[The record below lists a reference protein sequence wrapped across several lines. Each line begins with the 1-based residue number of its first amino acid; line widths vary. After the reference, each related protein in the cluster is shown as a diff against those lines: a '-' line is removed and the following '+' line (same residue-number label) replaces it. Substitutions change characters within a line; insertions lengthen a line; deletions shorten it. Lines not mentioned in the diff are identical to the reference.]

1 VKNLRFF
8 GKEFWLTVFLVAGI
22 VLVDR
27 TSKEIVWS
35 GFREQIVW
43 NNGISLGFLATND
56 LFSKI
61 ILQIVICLA
70 VFGFLYWLVSEFK
83 KKDKNYFVI
92 LPLGMV
98 VAGGVSNLIDRMLWG
113 SVMDFIPFFGLWT
126 FNIADFSISVGVI
139 LLLINK
145 LAYDFW
151 KR

>member
-1 VKNLRFF
+1 VKNLKFF
-8 GKEFWLTVFLVAGI
+8 GKEFWLIVFLVVGI
-22 VLVDR
+22 VLLDR
-27 TSKEIVWS
+27 ISKEIVWNVW
-35 GFREQIVW
+35 REQIVW
-43 NNGISLGFLATND
+43 NNGVSLGFLATSD
-56 LFSKI
+56 LFRKI

-70 VFGFLYWLVSEFK
+70 VLGFLYWLVSEFK

-126 FNIADFSISVGVI
+126 FNIADFSISVGVV
-139 LLLINK
+139 LLLANK
-145 LAYDFW
+145 LIYDFW

>member
-1 VKNLRFF
+1 MKNLKFF
-8 GKEFWLTVFLVAGI
+8 GKEFWLTVFLVVGI

-27 TSKEIVWS
+27 ISKEIVWN
-35 GFREQIVW
+35 GFRKEIVW
-43 NNGISLGFLATND
+43 NNGISLGFLAAND

-61 ILQIVICLA
+61 VLQIVICLA

-126 FNIADFSISVGVI
+126 FNIADLSISVGVI

-145 LAYDFW
+145 LFYDFW

>member
-1 VKNLRFF
+1 VKNFKFF
-8 GKEFWLTVFLVAGI
+8 GKEFWLTVFLVIGI

-27 TSKEIVWS
+27 ISKEIVWNEL
-35 GFREQIVW
+35 REQIVW

-56 LFSKI
+56 LSSKI
-61 ILQIVICLA
+61 VLQIVICSA

-113 SVMDFIPFFGLWT
+113 SVMDFIPFFDLWT

-139 LLLINK
+139 LLLVNK
-145 LAYDFW
+145 LIYDFW
-151 KR
+151 RR

>member
-1 VKNLRFF
+1 MKNFKFF
-8 GKEFWLTVFLVAGI
+8 GKEFWLTVFLVIGI

-27 TSKEIVWS
+27 ISKEIVWNEL
-35 GFREQIVW
+35 REQIVW

-56 LFSKI
+56 LSSKI
-61 ILQIVICLA
+61 VLQIVICLA

-113 SVMDFIPFFGLWT
+113 SVMDFIPFFDLWT

-139 LLLINK
+139 LLLVNK
-145 LAYDFW
+145 LIYDFW
-151 KR
+151 RR

>member
-1 VKNLRFF
+1 MKNLKFF
-8 GKEFWLTVFLVAGI
+8 GKEFWLTVFLVIGI

-27 TSKEIVWS
+27 ISKEIVWN
-35 GFREQIVW
+35 GLREQIVW

-56 LFSKI
+56 LVSKI
-61 ILQIVICLA
+61 VLQIVICLA
-70 VFGFLYWLVSEFK
+70 VFGFLYWLISEFK
-83 KKDKNYFVI
+83 KKDKNYIVI

-145 LAYDFW
+145 LFYDFW

>member
-1 VKNLRFF
+1 MKNLKFF
-8 GKEFWLTVFLVAGI
+8 GKEFWLIVFLVVGI
-22 VLVDR
+22 VLLDR
-27 TSKEIVWS
+27 ISKEIVWNVW
-35 GFREQIVW
+35 REQIVW
-43 NNGISLGFLATND
+43 NNGVSLGFLATSD
-56 LFSKI
+56 LFRKI

-70 VFGFLYWLVSEFK
+70 VLGFLYWLVSEFK

-126 FNIADFSISVGVI
+126 FNIADFSISVGVV
-139 LLLINK
+139 LLLANK
-145 LAYDFW
+145 LIYDFW

>member
-1 VKNLRFF
+1 
-8 GKEFWLTVFLVAGI
+8 
-22 VLVDR
+22 
-27 TSKEIVWS
+27 
-35 GFREQIVW
+35 
-43 NNGISLGFLATND
+43 
-56 LFSKI
+56 
-61 ILQIVICLA
+61 
-70 VFGFLYWLVSEFK
+70 
-83 KKDKNYFVI
+83 
-92 LPLGMV
+92 MV

>member
-1 VKNLRFF
+1 MKNLKFF
-8 GKEFWLTVFLVAGI
+8 GKEFWLIVFLVVGI
-22 VLVDR
+22 VLLDR
-27 TSKEIVWS
+27 ISKEIVWNVW
-35 GFREQIVW
+35 REQIVW
-43 NNGISLGFLATND
+43 NNGVSLGFLATSD
-56 LFSKI
+56 LFRKI

-70 VFGFLYWLVSEFK
+70 VLGFLYWLVSEFK

-126 FNIADFSISVGVI
+126 FNIADFSISVGVVW
-139 LLLINK
+139 LLANK
-145 LAYDFW
+145 LIYDFW